1 VCGAEGVRVEPQ
13 RVERV
18 DAPHG
23 EQAFQRH
30 VRCDREH
37 DQRDHRLDA
46 ASACADQQ
54 LAAATR
60 GKRHAEAEEKSA
72 DKVRRPCDLRRRVNR
87 FARIGEPGRL
97 EPCHTGDR
105 YRDREQPHAH
115 APPVADGD
123 EIGHRAHGAEVDTVR
138 HRAEYDR
145 EPERASCDQRG
156 EMLKIL
162 HGSTF
167 RRCEFLVGWG
177 ANYRTQA

>member
-1 VCGAEGVRVEPQ
+1 MRGAEGVRIEPE

-23 EQAFQRH
+23 EQALKRH
-30 VRCDREH
+30 VRRDREH
-37 DQRDHRLDA
+37 DQRDHRLEA
-46 ASACADQQ
+46 ASACTDQQ
-54 LAAATR
+54 LAPATG
-60 GKRHAEAEEKSA
+60 GKRHAKAEEKSA
-72 DKVRRPCDLRRRVNR
+72 DKVRRPGDLRGRVNR
-87 FARIGEPGRL
+87 FARIGEPARL
-97 EPCHTGDR
+97 EPCHAGNR

-123 EIGHRAHGAEVDTVR
+123 QIGHRAHGAEVDPVS